1 MKISV
6 HQPNFFP
13 WPGFFYKMLKS
24 DTFVFLDHVQFTSR
38 SYINRVKIL
47 IQKKPMWITIP
58 ITKKKKP
65 INFCKI
71 SNFNNWKKKLIST
84 IYHNYSKSPK
94 FSLYYDEISNLIN
107 LEEESLCK
115 FNFNIINYFV
125 KKLEIETILKK
136 SSNVLDLMDNYNC
149 KGSNMIVDIC
159 KKLNAHTYLSGDG
172 SFQYDDKT
180 IYKSNNLRYELIN
193 YEQKEYPQ
201 FNCKE
206 FYPGLSIL
214 DLLFNIGFEEVK
226 KYLRN

>member
-1 MKISV
+1 MKVSV

-24 DTFVFLDHVQFTSR
+24 DIFVFLDHVQFTSR

-47 IQKKPMWITIP
+47 IQGKPNWITIP
-58 ITKKKKP
+58 IKKNKKP

-71 SNFNNWKKKLIST
+71 SNFNDWKRKIKFK
-84 IYHNYSKSPK
+84 IYHNYAKSPK
-94 FSLYYDEISNLIN
+94 FNLYYEEISNLIN
-107 LEEESLCK
+107 LQEESLHK
-115 FNFNIINYFV
+115 FNLNIIDYFV

-136 SSNVLDLMDNYNC
+136 SSNVLNLTDNYNC

-159 KKLNAHTYLSGDG
+159 KKLDANTYLSGDG
-172 SFQYDDKT
+172 SFQYDDIT
-180 IYKSNNLRYELIN
+180 TYKSNNLRYELIN
-193 YEQKEYPQ
+193 YKQKEYPQ
-201 FNCKE
+201 FNCRE

-214 DLLFNIGFEEVK
+214 DLLFNIGFEELK